1 MYSNTTGQQNIAIGH
16 TALYDNTTGIYNVC
30 VGTLTLRVNTAS
42 FGTAIGHQSLT
53 NNTTGANNT
62 GVGYQAGFNIT
73 TGSNN
78 VCVGNGAGTDA
89 NGNIST
95 ASNYVIIGNQNITN
109 ANIRV
114 AWTVTS
120 DIRDKN
126 VLGDVPHGLAF
137 VNKLNPIKYQ
147 FKKSREDDTPH
158 GPVRYGFPAQDIL
171 SLEGDS
177 PVIIN
182 VDDPANLK
190 YNDAYMTAVLVN
202 AIKELSA
209 QVEELK
215 TRVK

>member
-1 MYSNTTGQQNIAIGH
+1 
-16 TALYDNTTGIYNVC
+16 L
-30 VGTLTLRVNTAS
+30 
-42 FGTAIGHQSLT
+42 
-53 NNTTGANNT
+53 
-62 GVGYQAGFNIT
+62 
-73 TGSNN
+73 
-78 VCVGNGAGTDA
+78 GN
-89 NGNIST
+89 
-95 ASNYVIIGNQNITN
+95 
-109 ANIRV
+109 
-114 AWTVTS
+114 
-120 DIRDKN
+120 
-126 VLGDVPHGLAF
+126 VPHGLAF
-137 VNKLNPIKYQ
+137 VNKLSPIKYQ